1 MKIRLNRSVK
11 KYHTHTHTHTQVRA
25 HTHIHTHVY
34 IHTQREWV
42 MTSAFL
48 CLFITLYMYLSEQ
61 ELKQTKMIRL
71 ILTMCLVI
79 YKLRHTKMY
88 SFTNQHNFST
98 DTANSKTNQCKQ
110 AYSKCCLQHIT
121 VKIVGISHTHTHTHT
136 HTTHT
141 HGTQHPHM
149 HTHNTHTCITHTHA
163 GTHTPTHTHRERG
176 R

>member
-1 MKIRLNRSVK
+1 
-11 KYHTHTHTHTQVRA
+11 
-25 HTHIHTHVY
+25 
-34 IHTQREWV
+34 
-42 MTSAFL
+42 
-48 CLFITLYMYLSEQ
+48 MYLSEQ

-136 HTTHT
+136 H
-141 HGTQHPHM
+141 
-149 HTHNTHTCITHTHA
+149 NTHRQVEDFA
-163 GTHTPTHTHRERG
+163 KKVPFVS
-176 R
+176 